1 MVDPTQ
7 VTAVVRAARELLDGV
22 HSPAPVGGSLE
33 HCASLVGELQSLA
46 NVVTALQDSAI
57 VALAAVE
64 TDVAEDGT
72 VVERRRAPGH
82 VALDAPAIVSGV
94 LCLSS
99 VAAERRVRDAV
110 RRAADGP
117 DGTGTHTGLGGLH
130 DAMGGG
136 RLDAFRAQVVAHE
149 LEEVPADVAATV
161 VATIDEHL
169 DREAAPALRRRVRR
183 ALARISPDLLRQ
195 RAVRARSESSLQRWV
210 DEPGVDT
217 WHGTFPSEEAC
228 AAWAAI
234 DRLAQQYVADGVC
247 DRIDRARAKALTDLV
262 IGQATI
268 DLRVSL
274 ATPVGSA
281 VVAERN
287 SMAPLAAGSDSDLVE
302 VTGLRPGD
310 PVLVPR
316 GWLATV
322 LERNSGA
329 EAADSTP
336 FLRCDPSSGAPVD
349 PDGALATAAYRPGVR
364 LAAFVRDR
372 DQHCRFPG
380 CHVAARFCDLDHVVP
395 FPAGPTRA
403 SNLACLCRRHHR
415 TKQRPGWRAVLHPD
429 ATMTWTDP
437 TGRVRTTQP
446 PDRLG
451 LTVLP
456 DTGTDAE
463 PPPRRRPR
471 LALPDGPHSALEHHL
486 EHELPAPACRVHVI
500 RPLVPMTCALRPHP
514 RSRRADTSRVIAPPP
529 F

>member
-1 MVDPTQ
+1 MLDTAQ
-7 VTAVVRAARELLDGV
+7 VTAAVRAARELLV
-22 HSPAPVGGSLE
+22 EAQPPTPAGGSLDD
-33 HCASLVGELQSLA
+33 CAALVGELQEIV
-46 NVVTALQDSAI
+46 NVATALQDSAI
-57 VALAAVE
+57 VALAALE
-64 TDVAEDGT
+64 TEIDEDGT
-72 VVERRRAPGH
+72 LVERRRAPGH
-82 VALDAPAIVSGV
+82 VALDAPAVVSGV

-130 DAMGGG
+130 GAMAAG

-183 ALARISPDLLRQ
+183 ILARISPDLLRQ
-195 RAVRARSESSLQRWV
+195 RAVRARAESSLQRWV

-234 DRLAQQYVADGVC
+234 DRLAQQYVADGAC

-268 DLRVSL
+268 DVRVSL
-274 ATPVGSA
+274 ATPSGSA
-281 VVAERN
+281 AVAERN
-287 SMAPLAAGSDSDLVE
+287 SAPPASAVSNADLVE
-302 VTGLRPGD
+302 VTGLRTGD
-310 PVLVPR
+310 PVLVSG
-316 GWLATV
+316 GWLAAV
-322 LERNSGA
+322 LERSGGTD
-329 EAADSTP
+329 AADATP
-336 FLRCDPSSGAPVD
+336 LLRCDPSSGAPVD
-349 PDGALATAAYRPGVR
+349 PDDTLATATYRPGAR

-380 CHVAARFCDLDHVVP
+380 CHVAARFCDLDHVVL
-395 FPAGPTRA
+395 FPTGPTSA
-403 SNLACLCRRHHR
+403 SNLVCLCRRHHR
-415 TKQRPGWRAVLHPD
+415 TKQRPGWQAVLHPD
-429 ATMTWTDP
+429 AAMTWTDP
-437 TGRVRTTQP
+437 TGRVRTTHP

-463 PPPRRRPR
+463 PPPRLPR
-471 LALPDGPHSALEHHL
+471 LVLPDGPHSPLEHLL
-486 EHELPAPACRVHVI
+486 EHAVRAPACRVHVI
-500 RPLVPMTCALRPHP
+500 RPPVPMTCELRPHRRP
-514 RSRRADTSRVIAPPP
+514 RRPGTTRLSDPPP